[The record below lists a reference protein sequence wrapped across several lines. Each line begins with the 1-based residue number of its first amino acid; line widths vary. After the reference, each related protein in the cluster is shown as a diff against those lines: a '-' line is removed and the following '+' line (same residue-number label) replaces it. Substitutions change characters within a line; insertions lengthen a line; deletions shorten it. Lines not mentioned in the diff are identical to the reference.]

1 MPPPAVASPK
11 HPDFLFRQTEPPN
24 GGPPPELMLRD
35 FATAPDLFYVR
46 NHGPT
51 PTPDPA
57 TYRLRVGGLVARE
70 LSLSLD
76 ELRRSFPVH
85 TVPAT
90 LQCAGNRRADLIR
103 VAPIPGEVPWG
114 GEAISHG
121 EWTGARLA
129 DVLAAAGVDRSDGS
143 AARHVEFLGLDR
155 AEKEGKRY
163 DFGGSIPLAK
173 ALADETLLAYA
184 LNGSPLPA
192 LHGFPVRA
200 LVPGYIGARSVKWLD
215 QVHVRP
221 DPSPNQ
227 FQAKQYRLY
236 PADVRADTA
245 DPARGLPLG
254 ETAVNADICRV
265 ESAADGTNVTIEG
278 WAIGGGGRA
287 VSRVEVSTDDG
298 TTWKQATF
306 TGLDAGP
313 WAWRF
318 WRAEVPGP
326 APAALCARAWDTA
339 ANTQPE
345 RAETL
350 WNFKGYANNAWA
362 RWPVPAGAETTT
374 ATGREIEYFI

>member
-1 MPPPAVASPK
+1 MNPTPTPK
-11 HPDFLFRQTEPPN
+11 HPAFIFRQSEPAN
-24 GGPPPELMLRD
+24 GGPPPRLMLRG
-35 FATAPDLFYVR
+35 FTTAEELFYVR

-51 PTPDPA
+51 PSVDAA
-57 TYRLRVGGLVARE
+57 TYRLRLGGLVARE
-70 LSLSLD
+70 ASLSLSD
-76 ELRRSFPVH
+76 LRRDFPAH

-90 LQCAGNRRADLIR
+90 LQCAGNRRDALIR
-103 VAPIPGEVPWG
+103 VAAIPGEVPWG

-129 DVLAAAGVDRSDGS
+129 DVLAAAGGHQD

-173 ALADETLLAYA
+173 ALAGETLLAYA
-184 LNGSPLPA
+184 LNGRPLPA

-200 LVPGYIGARSVKWLD
+200 LVPGYIGARSVKWLG
-215 QVHVRP
+215 QVILRA

-236 PADVRADTA
+236 PAEARADTA

-254 ETAVNADICRV
+254 ETAVNSDICRV
-265 ESAADGTNVTIEG
+265 GPVAGGPRVAVEG

-287 VSRVEVSTDDG
+287 VARVEVSADEG
-298 TTWKQATF
+298 ATWTQAELTEP
-306 TGLDAGP
+306 DAGP

-318 WRAEVPGP
+318 WRVELPSTPVT
-326 APAALCARAWDTA
+326 LCARAWDTA
-339 ANTQPE
+339 ANTQP
-345 RAETL
+345 RDPAEL
-350 WNFKGYANNAWA
+350 WNFKGYANNAWP
-362 RWPVPAGAETTT
+362 RWPVPAGEAPAGQT
-374 ATGREIEYFI
+374 REIEYFI

>member
-1 MPPPAVASPK
+1 MISPK
-11 HPDFLFRQTEPPN
+11 HSGFIFRTSEPPN

-35 FATAPDLFYVR
+35 FATAEELFYVR

-51 PTPDPA
+51 PAVDVN
-57 TYRLRVGGLVARE
+57 TYRLRVSGLVAQE

-76 ELRRSFPVH
+76 DLRLDFPAH

-90 LQCAGNRRADLIR
+90 LQCAGNRRTDLIR

-129 DVLAAAGVDRSDGS
+129 DVLAAAGLDAA
-143 AARHVEFLGLDR
+143 AARHVEFIGLDR

-163 DFGGSIPLAK
+163 DFGGSIPVAK
-173 ALADETLLAYA
+173 ALAGETLLAYA
-184 LNGSPLPA
+184 LNGAPLPA

-200 LVPGYIGARSVKWLD
+200 LVPGFIGARSVKWLE
-215 QVHVRP
+215 QVVVRA
-221 DPSPNQ
+221 DSSPNQ

-236 PADVRADTA
+236 PADARADTA

-254 ETAVNADICRV
+254 ETAVNSDICHV
-265 ESAADGTNVTIEG
+265 EPTADGSRVAVEG
-278 WAIGGGGRA
+278 WAIGGGNRA
-287 VSRVEVSTDDG
+287 LARVEVSADG
-298 TTWKQATF
+298 GATWIQATF
-306 TGLDAGP
+306 TGPDAGP

-318 WRAEVPGP
+318 WRVELPILP
-326 APAALCARAWDTA
+326 TALCARAWDTA
-339 ANTQPE
+339 ANVQPE

-350 WNFKGYANNAWA
+350 WNFKGYSNNAWP
-362 RWPVPAGAETTT
+362 RWPVPVGAE
-374 ATGREIEYFI
+374 APGAVREIEYYI